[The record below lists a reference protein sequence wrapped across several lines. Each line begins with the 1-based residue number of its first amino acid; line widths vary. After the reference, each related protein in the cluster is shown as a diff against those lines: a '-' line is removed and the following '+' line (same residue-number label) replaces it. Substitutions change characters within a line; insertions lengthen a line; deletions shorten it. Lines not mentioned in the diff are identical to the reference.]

1 MSDKSAVSGRRLGF
15 PSLTR
20 ALYAWSFL
28 VIGVMIIL
36 AILLGN
42 SSVASQIVEENNS
55 DPLYLAAL
63 IYDLLS
69 TVTVYSL
76 LFNAYIFLVFLLTA
90 ISGFKLFRGSGSLMM
105 TGATKLGAR
114 GGSALALFGSFSS
127 FLGYL
132 VLLAVRFK
140 PAVSPSVKAQV
151 IGPFVLLPVPLPW
164 PIALGLPLWFMGIAA
179 EGVALFFAF
188 RSKHSSRGK
197 LFSMLLVLGVAL
209 LIIPLIGMIL
219 ALISSKKLEAIS
231 A

>member
-1 MSDKSAVSGRRLGF
+1 MSDKSAVSGVQLGF

-28 VIGVMIIL
+28 VICVTVVL
-36 AILLGN
+36 AIMLGN
-42 SSVASQIVEENNS
+42 SSVASQVVEEINS
-55 DPLYLAAL
+55 DPLSLAAL

-76 LFNAYIFLVFLLTA
+76 LFNAYVFLVFLLTA
-90 ISGFKLFRGSGSLMM
+90 ISGFRLFRGSGSLMM
-105 TGATKLGAR
+105 TGAIKRGAR
-114 GGSALALFGSFSS
+114 AGSALALFGSFLS

-132 VLLAVRFK
+132 ALLAVRFK
-140 PAVSPSVKAQV
+140 PTVSPGVRAQV
-151 IGPFVLLPVPLPW
+151 VGPFVLLPVPLPW
-164 PIALGLPLWFMGIAA
+164 PIALGLPLWFIGIAA

-188 RSKHSSRGK
+188 STKRSSRGK
-197 LFSMLLVLGVAL
+197 LFSLLLVLGIAL